1 MSSSK
6 HEPYIIDLDFI
17 QDELRKQ
24 DEKKRKAEE
33 ARLAALA
40 PKITDA
46 DVNQAQQQGHQQGL
60 REGHENGKK
69 EASDIYEAHIA
80 SINTKL
86 DDMLSIKET
95 YKAMTLS
102 YTLNLLQKMLPG
114 IVGEELEKNL
124 SPLIMHHVQKLQSA
138 ITEDTRLILRIN
150 AASRDVLEK
159 MITEKQV
166 QLHKDLHIETN
177 NQLADGDITLHWG
190 NQGVEALVQH
200 SLHHAEEI
208 LAGAEATHVPETDK
222 METLEPA
229 TQDAPS
235 ADIAP
240 EAQEAAPESSPLPK
254 DYFEVQT
261 EPSNEAVSEEK
272 SEINTPESEAPK
284 PTEN

>member
-80 SINTKL
+80 SIKTKL

-95 YKAMTLS
+95 YKAMIES

-159 MITEKQV
+159 IITEKQV

-208 LAGAEATHVPETDK
+208 LASAEATHVPETDK

-229 TQDAPS
+229 TPDAPS
-235 ADIAP
+235 ADIATEP
-240 EAQEAAPESSPLPK
+240 QEVAPESSPLPK

-261 EPSNEAVSEEK
+261 EPTNEPASEEK
-272 SEINTPESEAPK
+272 SEINTPESK
-284 PTEN
+284 S